1 MSLRGRP
8 NDVSFNVYNSAEPS
22 RWCEKPDQHG
32 GLLELWLTGLFGSP
46 TTYADR
52 WTCRQP

>member
-1 MSLRGRP
+1 MCGALRGRP
-8 NDVSFNVYNSAEPS
+8 NGVSFC
-22 RWCEKPDQHG
+22 WCEKPDQHG